1 MSVTPEQMRAFV
13 ERKQA
18 GLRAE
23 RAQLHAR
30 AAADATRIV
39 AMIAERYRPRRI
51 LQWGSVLEP
60 SRFQPYSDI
69 DVAVEGVM
77 DPERFFAMLHDAE
90 QLTRWP
96 LDIVQLEHV
105 EPEYR
110 LLILEK
116 GKVVYERD
124 SAAEGPAE

>member
-1 MSVTPEQMRAFV
+1 MSVTPQQMRAFV
-13 ERKQA
+13 ERQQA
-18 GLRAE
+18 RRRAE
-23 RAQLHAR
+23 RAQLHAC
-30 AAADATRIV
+30 AAADAGRIV
-39 AMIAERYRPRRI
+39 AMIAARYRPRRI
-51 LQWGSVLEP
+51 LHWGSILDP
-60 SRFQPYSDI
+60 GRFQPYSDI
-69 DVAVEGVM
+69 DVAVEGLT

-90 QLTRWP
+90 KLTQWP

-124 SAAEGPAE
+124 TAVETPAQ